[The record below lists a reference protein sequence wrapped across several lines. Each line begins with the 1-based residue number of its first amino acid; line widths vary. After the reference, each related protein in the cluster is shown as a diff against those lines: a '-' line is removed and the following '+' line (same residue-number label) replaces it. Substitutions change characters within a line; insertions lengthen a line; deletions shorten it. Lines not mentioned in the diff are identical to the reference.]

1 MVLKT
6 IADSQ
11 NSVGQSTNTT
21 AKSSSKK
28 ATPKAVKPME
38 SSLGAK
44 ASINKA
50 KNYTVQGDPPKITKL
65 EPVKTP
71 T

>member
-28 ATPKAVKPME
+28 ATPKAVKPIE
-38 SSLGAK
+38 SSLGAQ
-44 ASINKA
+44 ASTNKS
-50 KNYTVQGDPPKITKL
+50 KNSTVQTDPPKITKL